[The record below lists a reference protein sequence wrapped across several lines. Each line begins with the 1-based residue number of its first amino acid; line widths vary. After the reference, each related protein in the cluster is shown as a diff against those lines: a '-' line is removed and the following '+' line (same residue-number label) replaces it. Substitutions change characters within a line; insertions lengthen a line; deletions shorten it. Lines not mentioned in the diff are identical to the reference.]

1 MHVLSVDTLAD
12 ETGPAAAVFSFN
24 NWRNHGHQ
32 VANLARDIAQQL
44 GLSDGSAAR
53 VEKAARQHDI
63 GKSRLPNLF
72 EECDGYAD
80 EMSRPEQELLKSH
93 TWLGYRLLQNDPNPD
108 EWVQDAALLHHEWWD
123 GSGYPLGLAQ
133 SEIPLVARI
142 VSIADEYAVL
152 LEQRPH
158 PSAWHVQD
166 ALATVRKRSGTQ
178 FDPACVEALMALAE
192 GGATEIACEDIESTG
207 LNK

>member
-1 MHVLSVDTLAD
+1 MHALNVDTVAG
-12 ETGPAAAVFSFN
+12 ETGSVAAEFSFN
-24 NWRNHGHQ
+24 NWRHHGHQ

-63 GKSRLPNLF
+63 GKSRLPNLL
-72 EECDGYAD
+72 EERGGDAD
-80 EMSRPEQELLKSH
+80 ELSRPERELLRSH
-93 TWLGYRLLQNDPNPD
+93 TWLGYRLLQNDPSPD
-108 EWVQDAALLHHEWWD
+108 DWVQEAALLHHEWWD
-123 GSGYPLGLAQ
+123 GSGYPLGLTQ

-142 VSIADEYAVL
+142 VSIADEYTVL

-166 ALATVRKRSGTQ
+166 ALATIRKRSATQ
-178 FDPACVEALMALAE
+178 FDPACVEALAALAE
-192 GGATEIACEDIESTG
+192 SGAADLAGNEIESTG
-207 LNK
+207 FDH